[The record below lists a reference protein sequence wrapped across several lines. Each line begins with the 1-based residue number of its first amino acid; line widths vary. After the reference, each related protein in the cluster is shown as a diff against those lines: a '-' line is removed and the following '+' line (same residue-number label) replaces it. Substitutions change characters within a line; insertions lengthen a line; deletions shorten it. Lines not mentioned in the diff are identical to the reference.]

1 MTELLRLC
9 SDWPF
14 TVEVPCATAGTG
26 TAGIMF
32 GRPFIGDTEDDFAW
46 FEVGA
51 DEPAAT
57 TGGFDPVATTGVDDS
72 FFTAPAAEA

>member
-1 MTELLRLC
+1 
-9 SDWPF
+9 
-14 TVEVPCATAGTG
+14 
-26 TAGIMF
+26 MF

-57 TGGFDPVATTGVDDS
+57 TGRLDPVATTGVDNG
-72 FFTAPAAEA
+72 FFAAPAAEA

>member
-1 MTELLRLC
+1 MIL
-9 SDWPF
+9 
-14 TVEVPCATAGTG
+14 
-26 TAGIMF
+26 
-32 GRPFIGDTEDDFAW
+32 GRPFIGDMEDDLAW

-57 TGGFDPVATTGVDDS
+57 IGGLDPVATTGVDNG